1 MARGQGSRWHLH
13 TQCALFYLGRAP
25 GDYKGHLLWEVPGQ
39 LQEVDPEERCPG
51 REPPVSTEDEQSL
64 EAALV
69 AGQKALRGE
78 GYKVSEVTGAQQGK
92 RRLGSLGNGKLMGN
106 HQIRAIPRDGKV
118 IGISGHGAAWS
129 QGGHGGQQRALGYG
143 LRPHLLTLGPA
154 DHEGLTLAALGWAP

>member
-1 MARGQGSRWHLH
+1 M
-13 TQCALFYLGRAP
+13 
-25 GDYKGHLLWEVPGQ
+25 
-39 LQEVDPEERCPG
+39 
-51 REPPVSTEDEQSL
+51 STEDEQSL

-69 AGQKALRGE
+69 AGQKALWGE
-78 GYKVSEVTGAQQGK
+78 GYRVSEVTGAQQGK

-118 IGISGHGAAWS
+118 IRISGHGAAWS
-129 QGGHGGQQRALGYG
+129 RGGHGGQQRALGYG